1 MTDQDASDTK
11 DRCAVAK
18 ESLAVAKESLYSL
31 IQSAQTFTAVDA
43 IKEFEAL
50 NALEKELGKELLDGS
65 YFAKASD
72 IFPKASA
79 EHKTLKDIQGKA
91 DTFQRVATLDLYNGP
106 RNRFIKH
113 LAEETESLPDAGSI
127 ATEGSQASVPSV
139 SGTDPKACLLRD
151 VLGNKG
157 HQGSDSKNCSAW
169 WGLVYSW
176 MIGKTDNLD
185 TFLKDIRN
193 EDDNNEKQLLMKDRL
208 NKALVFLANGTAGGA
223 SGMRSHDRNIL
234 FVPDPH
240 DAYYDSGCNWVI
252 YPILTSEQMLE
263 WKGEPYWV
271 SIFCGEK
278 LVGEDKGDIWKDGR
292 SKKNA
297 QQAEE
302 RITHKMLLNS
312 EGIRVCST
320 TDLKV
325 VGEGLAEMTLAL
337 ADLHTRKSTTTAF
350 KARIID
356 LASTIKQYLVDN
368 KNNPLQKI
376 YEEEIAVIDDIILN
390 DVQIDKLQQRRNTLT
405 NKLQQGQTTIQN
417 QATFDLIET
426 GINNLVSNL
435 ESHGIDVPVAP
446 RKNHFGDKGKHVCKV
461 LIRQSNPPDPIV
473 VAAKGTNN
481 LNRQWG
487 VRLLSGCSFSGD
499 DDSSS
504 AGNSCSRGIKEYSAG
519 TPMTP
524 DKDFVGATVVT
535 PERLD
540 HQYGDEDD
548 SLSNISLLGESE

>member
-11 DRCAVAK
+11 DRCAVVR
-18 ESLAVAKESLYSL
+18 ENVNSLK
-31 IQSAQTFTAVDA
+31 QSARTFTGV
-43 IKEFEAL
+43 
-50 NALEKELGKELLDGS
+50 ALEKEFDALQALQKELGDGS

-72 IFPKASA
+72 IFPKADA
-79 EHKTLKDIQGKA
+79 EHKAFKDIQGKA
-91 DTFQRVATLDLYNGP
+91 DTFQRVATLDFYDGP
-106 RNRFIKH
+106 RNQFIKH
-113 LAEETESLPDAGSI
+113 LTDAETESLPDAGSI
-127 ATEGSQASVPSV
+127 ATEASQASVPSV
-139 SGTDPKACLLRD
+139 SGTDPKACLLQD
-151 VLGNKG
+151 VPGNKG

-176 MIGKTDNLD
+176 MIGKIDNLD
-185 TFLKDIRN
+185 TIYKDIRN
-193 EDDNNEKQLLMKDRL
+193 EDDIDEKQLLKDRL
-208 NKALVFLANGTAGGA
+208 NKAFVFLANGTMGGT
-223 SGMRSHDRNIL
+223 SGMRSNDRNIL

-271 SIFCGEK
+271 SIFCGEN

-297 QQAEE
+297 QQAEAQITNRMQSNSE
-302 RITHKMLLNS
+302 RIS
-312 EGIRVCST
+312 VCST

-337 ADLHTRKSTTTAF
+337 ADLHTRKSSTTAF

-356 LASTIKQYLVDN
+356 LASTIQQYLVEN
-368 KNNPLQKI
+368 KNDPLEKMTEEFIAFIDGKI
-376 YEEEIAVIDDIILN
+376 ALEKTTEEDTAIIDE
-390 DVQIDKLQQRRNTLT
+390 LQQYR
-405 NKLQQGQTTIQN
+405 NKLASRQITIGGRKH
-417 QATFDLIET
+417 TFDLIKT
-426 GINNLVSNL
+426 GINDLVLHL
-435 ESHGIDVPVAP
+435 ETNGIDVPVAP
-446 RKNHFGDKGKHVCKV
+446 RKNHFGNKGKHVCKAY
-461 LIRQSNPPDPIV
+461 IRQSNPPDPIV

-487 VRLLSGCSFSGD
+487 VRLLSGSGFPGD

-504 AGNSCSRGIKEYSAG
+504 AGSSC

-524 DKDFVGATVVT
+524 SKDFVGANVVT
-535 PERLD
+535 SERLD
-540 HQYGDEDD
+540 HPYNDEDD
-548 SLSNISLLGESE
+548 SLSNDEDDFLNNITLLEESE

>member
-11 DRCAVAK
+11 DRCVVAN
-18 ESLAVAKESLYSL
+18 ESLYSL
-31 IQSAQTFTAVDA
+31 MQSARTFTAVDA
-43 IKEFEAL
+43 MQAQLKEFDAL
-50 NALEKELGKELLDGS
+50 NALKKELGDGS

-79 EHKTLKDIQGKA
+79 EHKTFEDIQGRA
-91 DTFQRVATLDLYNGP
+91 DTFQRVATLDLYDGP

-113 LAEETESLPDAGSI
+113 LAAETESLPDDGSI
-127 ATEGSQASVPSV
+127 ATEASQASVPSV

-151 VLGNKG
+151 VPGNKG

-193 EDDNNEKQLLMKDRL
+193 EDDTNEKQLLKDRL
-208 NKALVFLANGTAGGA
+208 NKAFVFLANGTAVGA

-271 SIFCGEK
+271 SIFCGEN
-278 LVGEDKGDIWKDGR
+278 LVGEDKGDIWKDGC
-292 SKKNA
+292 SKKTA
-297 QQAEE
+297 QQAEAQ
-302 RITHKMLLNS
+302 ITNKMQSNS
-312 EGIRVCST
+312 EGISVCST

-337 ADLHTRKSTTTAF
+337 ADLHTRKSSTTAF

-368 KNNPLQKI
+368 KNDPEDQ
-376 YEEEIAVIDDIILN
+376 IATIDNILGDNHN
-390 DVQIDKLQQRRNTLT
+390 DHNDKLQQYRNTVT
-405 NKLQQGQTTIQN
+405 SQQTMNRARQQN
-417 QATFDLIET
+417 QGTFDLIKT
-426 GINNLVSNL
+426 GIKNLVSSL
-435 ESHGIDVPVAP
+435 ERNGIDVPVAP
-446 RKNHFGDKGKHVCKV
+446 RKNHFGDKDKHVCKV
-461 LIRQSNPPDPIV
+461 CISQSNPPDPIV

-504 AGNSCSRGIKEYSAG
+504 AGNSCGKGIKEFSAG

>member
-1 MTDQDASDTK
+1 MTDQNASDTK
-11 DRCAVAK
+11 DRCAMAK
-18 ESLAVAKESLYSL
+18 ETLYSL
-31 IQSAQTFTAVDA
+31 EQSFCCCFKIKEFTAV
-43 IKEFEAL
+43 I
-50 NALEKELGKELLDGS
+50 ALENELGKELGNGS

-79 EHKTLKDIQGKA
+79 ERKTFEDIQGKA
-91 DTFQRVATLDLYNGP
+91 DTFQRVATLDLYDGP
-106 RNRFIKH
+106 RNRFINH
-113 LAEETESLPDAGSI
+113 LAAETGSLPDAGSI
-127 ATEGSQASVPSV
+127 ATEASQASVTSA
-139 SGTDPKACLLRD
+139 SGSDPKACLLRG
-151 VLGNKG
+151 VPGTKG

-185 TFLKDIRN
+185 TLLEGIRN
-193 EDDNNEKQLLMKDRL
+193 ENDNDKKHLLKDRL
-208 NKALVFLANGTAGGA
+208 NKALVFLANGTSGGA

-252 YPILTSEQMLE
+252 YPILTSEEMLE

-278 LVGEDKGDIWKDGR
+278 LEGGDKGDIWKDGR
-292 SKKNA
+292 SKKTA

-302 RITHKMLLNS
+302 RITQKMYHNPG
-312 EGIRVCST
+312 GIPVCST

-337 ADLHTRKSTTTAF
+337 ADLHTRESSTTAF

-368 KNNPLQKI
+368 ENDQLQKI
-376 YEEEIAVIDDIILN
+376 MEDGYIILERHEEFGN
-390 DVQIDKLQQRRNTLT
+390 LLK
-405 NKLQQGQTTIQN
+405 TTITARRQ
-417 QATFDLIET
+417 QKQGTLDLIVT
-426 GINNLVSNL
+426 GINKLVSNL
-435 ESHGIDVPVAP
+435 KTDGIDVPVAP
-446 RKNHFGDKGKHVCKV
+446 GKNHFGDKGKHVCKV

-473 VAAKGTNN
+473 VAAKGANN

-487 VRLLSGCSFSGD
+487 LRLLSGCSYSGD

-548 SLSNISLLGESE
+548 SLSNISLLGEFE